1 MHVFRSLEN
10 FIVAVLIFFLF
21 FLEVNHS
28 HFVSDRIVFCVDFS
42 KEAAIVSF

>member
-10 FIVAVLIFFLF
+10 FIVAVLIFFL